1 MSQQNYIQWIRDKV
15 GHEKII
21 LTFAGGCIF
30 NEKGE
35 VLLQR
40 RGDSNTWGFPGGA
53 VEIGETPQQAA
64 VREVKEETGL
74 DVEVEKLLGVYTDL
88 DMVYPNGDQAQSIT
102 IAYRLKVLSGKLSCD
117 QVETLEL
124 KYFSKEDRPDLFT
137 RSHEAL
143 WNDIWVE

>member
-1 MSQQNYIQWIRDKV
+1 MDQQNYIQWIRNKV

-21 LTFAGGCIF
+21 LTFSGGCLF
-30 NEKGE
+30 NEQGE

-53 VEIGETPQQAA
+53 VEIGETPEQAA

-74 DVEVEKLLGVYTDL
+74 DVEIEKLLGVYSDL
-88 DMVYPNGDQAQSIT
+88 DMMYPNGDQAQSIV
-102 IAYRLKVLSGKLSCD
+102 IAYRFKVLGGKLSCD
-117 QVETLEL
+117 QVETLDL
-124 KYFSKEDRPDLFT
+124 RYFSKENRPKLFA

-143 WNDIWVE
+143 WSDIWE